1 MLLSN
6 SRRME
11 TTSYLTADE
20 AATRLDVTKN
30 TLYAYVSRGLIRSE
44 SGDGRTR
51 KYVEQDVQRLANGS
65 TRTPR
70 QNPADEAIPL
80 STSIVAIHQGQLV
93 YRGHDACRLARSHA
107 ALEVAHGLWTGS
119 FSAPDEAEGL
129 SVPPDV
135 SVMAPLLSGLSP
147 LARMQSL
154 LPIVQDGDSRAFDLS
169 MTGLVR
175 SARLIFLTLATAVFT
190 SDAELKSNDIG
201 HVLCS
206 RWGHTSPAAYR
217 TLQAAV
223 IVSMAH
229 PPDVDALAARSAA
242 TLHASLHDTTLAGL
256 SAFRGTRATGE
267 IHRVD
272 ALFREAGDAHQLA
285 QTIADRQ
292 ARGDDIPGFGHP
304 AFPDGDPRARLI
316 LQMIRTHFGGMDGAA
331 FAIAGEQVGHDHL
344 GKQPRLSFA
353 MVALAR
359 ALQLPRDAA
368 VALFAVARSVHWMA
382 QAMEAIH
389 ADASLTVAST
399 YTGPPPTVDADD
411 GPKRPVDVS

>member
-1 MLLSN
+1 
-6 SRRME
+6 ME
-11 TTSYLTADE
+11 TTSYLTANE
-20 AATRLDVTKN
+20 AATRLGVTKN

-44 SGDGRTR
+44 PGEGRTR
-51 KYVEQDVQRLANGS
+51 RYVEQDVQRLASGL

-80 STSIVAIHQGQLV
+80 STSIVGIHQGQLI
-93 YRGHDACRLARSHA
+93 YRGHDACQLARSHS

-154 LPIVQDGDSRAFDLS
+154 LPIVQDGGARTFDLS

-175 SARLIFLTLATAVFT
+175 SARLIFLTLATAVST
-190 SDAELKSNDIG
+190 SDAEPKSNDIG
-201 HVLCS
+201 RVLCS

-217 TLQAAV
+217 SLQAAV

-229 PPDVDALAARSAA
+229 PPNVDAIAARSAA
-242 TLHASLHDTTLAGL
+242 TLHASLYDATLAGL

-316 LQMIRTHFGGMDGAA
+316 HQMVRTHFGGTDGAA
-331 FAIAGEQVGHDHL
+331 FTVAAEQVGQDYL
-344 GKQPRLSFA
+344 GQSPHLSFA

-389 ADASLTVAST
+389 ADESLTVEST
-399 YTGPPPTVDADD
+399 YTGPPPTANAGD
-411 GPKRPVDVS
+411 GPKRPVAAS

>member
-1 MLLSN
+1 
-6 SRRME
+6 ME
-11 TTSYLTADE
+11 TSSYLTADE
-20 AATRLDVTKN
+20 AAARLDVTKN

-44 SGDGRTR
+44 PGDGRTR
-51 KYVEQDVQRLANGS
+51 KYVEQDVQRLANRS
-65 TRTPR
+65 TRTPSR
-70 QNPADEAIPL
+70 NPADNAVPIT
-80 STSIVAIHQGQLV
+80 TSIVTIRDGQLV
-93 YRGHDACRLARSHA
+93 YRGRDACRLARSHA

-119 FSAPDEAEGL
+119 FSAPNDADEL

-154 LPIVQDGDSRAFDLS
+154 LPIVQHGDSRAFDLS

-175 SARLIFLTLATAVFT
+175 SARLIFLTLATAVST
-190 SDAELKSNDIG
+190 SDAEPQSTDIG
-201 HVLCS
+201 HALCS

-217 TLQAAV
+217 SLQAAV

-242 TLHASLHDTTLAGL
+242 TLHASLHDATLAGL

-272 ALFREAGDAHQLA
+272 ALLQEAGEAHHLA
-285 QTIADRQ
+285 QTIAARQ
-292 ARGDDIPGFGHP
+292 ARGDHIPGFGHP

-316 LQMIRTHFGGMDGAA
+316 HQMIRTHFGGTDGAA
-331 FAIAGEQVGHDHL
+331 FTVAAEQVGRDHL
-344 GKQPRLSFA
+344 GQPPHLSFA

-359 ALQLPRDAA
+359 ALQLPRNAA
-368 VALFAVARSVHWMA
+368 TALFAVARSVHWMA

-389 ADASLTVAST
+389 ADESLTVEST
-399 YTGPPPTVDADD
+399 YTGPSPATRADD
-411 GPKRPVDVS
+411 GPKRPAATS